1 MDKLNLCQYKNI
13 LGKPNEGVH
22 RFRIFDMA
30 IFDIILTILLGL
42 LLAKLLKINT
52 LSGIV
57 IAFGLGIIFHK
68 IFCVETTLN
77 KMLKI

>member
-42 LLAKLLKINT
+42 LLAKMLKINT

>member
-13 LGKPNEGVH
+13 FGKPNEGVH
-22 RFRIFDMA
+22 RFRILDLA
-30 IFDIILTILLGL
+30 IFDVLLTILLGL
-42 LLAKLLKINT
+42 LLSKLFKIST

>member
-13 LGKPNEGVH
+13 FGKPNEGVH

-30 IFDIILTILLGL
+30 IFDIILTIFLGL

-52 LSGIV
+52 LSGIMF
-57 IAFGLGIIFHK
+57 AFGLGIIFHK

-77 KMLKI
+77 KILKI